1 MQLNWILVYIH
12 LSIVSYAHLE
22 STITVL
28 YFLSLQEIMYLPT
41 QNYRCNCISPYN
53 LNYWKMLIVVL

>member
-53 LNYWKMLIVVL
+53 L